1 MMRVRPI
8 HAVEHHTVID
18 GPLTESK
25 ERIAGCTLI
34 QVASRVEAMEW
45 ARRFPNPVS
54 AGQPAEIEVRELFEP
69 EDFAAAWARRVS
81 QNNRVAVV
89 DPRPT
94 GLSY

>member
-1 MMRVRPI
+1 
-8 HAVEHHTVID
+8 
-18 GPLTESK
+18 
-25 ERIAGCTLI
+25 
-34 QVASRVEAMEW
+34 
-45 ARRFPNPVS
+45 VS